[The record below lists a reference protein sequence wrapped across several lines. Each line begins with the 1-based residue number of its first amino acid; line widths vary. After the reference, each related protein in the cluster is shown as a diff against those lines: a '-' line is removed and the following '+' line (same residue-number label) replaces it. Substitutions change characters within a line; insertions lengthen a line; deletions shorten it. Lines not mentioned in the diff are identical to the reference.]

1 MRGATGSPG
10 LSGLPFAYLPIP
22 KWSAR
27 SDFSR
32 DTSAVPFSL
41 SDVTSTAPLPL
52 LQQVLSHV
60 NDVVLITEAE
70 PLDRPGPRII
80 FVNEAFE
87 RMSGYTAEEVYGR
100 TPRLLQGPRTDP
112 TVLATLRAALNAWQS
127 CRVQVTNYRKNGI
140 PFDVEFDVTPIAD
153 STGWFTHWVS
163 IQRDITHAT
172 VAGRV
177 IQQAVTL
184 DELGEGICRELREYA
199 GADGVAWCTRV
210 SGQLQWHVMH
220 HGDIDVVNPDELVPA
235 EQLIVAPLAT
245 TGGLEVRIVLERA
258 EDPFTEFERTLVQA
272 VAVRAAPAC
281 ERIHAMQLRDR
292 METVLRQ
299 SEKLEAIGRLAG
311 GVAHDFNN
319 LLMIMLG
326 NVEYLQS
333 IVAATS
339 ETKPVFAEI
348 MRASGRARD
357 LVQHLLAFGRQRR
370 LVLEPFSVDAVIKAA
385 TQLLERSTADV
396 IDLTTAVETPAPVV
410 VGDPSMVEQVL
421 VNVVMNARDAIAALP
436 DAHRGEVRIVAAR
449 VFIRGPMPD
458 RTGVDLPAGRYVA
471 IDIIDDGPG
480 MSDEVR
486 QRAFDPFFTTKPIG
500 AGSGLGLSSAYG
512 AVTMMGGTVEIDP
525 VEPSGTRVRVLLPS
539 A

>member
-1 MRGATGSPG
+1 M
-10 LSGLPFAYLPIP
+10 PIP
-22 KWSAR
+22 KWRAR
-27 SDFSR
+27 SDFPG
-32 DTSAVPFSL
+32 DASAVPFSL
-41 SDVTSTAPLPL
+41 CDVTSTAPLPL

-70 PLDRPGPRII
+70 PLDRPGPRIL

-177 IQQAVTL
+177 IQQAVTIE
-184 DELGEGICRELREYA
+184 ELGEGICRELREYA

-210 SGQLQWHVMH
+210 AGQSHWHVMH

-245 TGGLEVRIVLERA
+245 TGGLDVRIVLERA

-281 ERIHAMQLRDR
+281 ERLHAMQLRDR
-292 METVLRQ
+292 MEAALRQ

-319 LLMIMLG
+319 LLMIMSG

-333 IVAATS
+333 IVPGTS
-339 ETKPVFAEI
+339 ETKPVFGEI
-348 MRASGRARD
+348 MRASSRARD

-370 LVLEPFSVDAVIKAA
+370 LTLEPFSVDAVIKAA

-421 VNVVMNARDAIAALP
+421 VNVVLNARDAIAALP
-436 DAHRGEVRIVAAR
+436 NAHRGDVRIVAAR
-449 VFIRGPMPD
+449 VFIRGPMQD
-458 RTGVDLPAGRYVA
+458 RMGVDLPAGRYVA

-480 MSDEVR
+480 MSEEVR
-486 QRAFDPFFTTKPIG
+486 QRAFDPFFTTKPVG

-512 AVTMMGGTVEIDP
+512 AVTMMGGTIEIDAA
-525 VEPSGTRVRVLLPS
+525 EPSGTRVRVLLPS